1 MKRALVCIFILLSL
15 MSSCLKIPTD
25 EAECELYSTPD
36 LHKTTEDALSTNRF
50 ERGDFPNS
58 CWWEMFQDEQL
69 SRLICL
75 ALNDNPTM
83 IVAEARVKAALEEVV
98 IKKSR
103 LFPTIGLNASVNTE
117 HLGKNSFFRAF
128 TPQFP
133 ANITEYII
141 DLDFS
146 YEFDFWGKNRNFYR
160 ASLGLAKAEIAE
172 RAGVELSLSTAVAS
186 TYFKWQTQMR
196 QLSIL
201 QEERKVITQLFD
213 LSRQRQENA
222 IDNEQDVI
230 FAQETQLVIDRNILL
245 QEEKIALT
253 KHLLNTLLGQGPDA
267 QEELDK
273 ICFNDLFPFP
283 LPSEIS
289 CDFLARRPDLMA
301 QIWRVEAAAH
311 LVGAAKADFYPNVD
325 LTAFAGLDSVF
336 FNKLFSMGS
345 WTTSV
350 KPALHLPIFT
360 AGRIRAN
367 LRARHAEFTQSIYI
381 YNDMLLRAVKEVAD
395 KIVSLKYAHQDYE
408 VQKQIVENKMQNQ
421 KLSSLRYENAL
432 NNLMEVLN
440 AHEEVLREKF
450 LQMKYEYDRYKATI
464 QLIRAL
470 GGGYCNSDIPFAG
483 DP

>member
-36 LHKTTEDALSTNRF
+36 LQATTEDALSTRRF
-50 ERGDFPNS
+50 ARGDFPNS

-75 ALNDNPTM
+75 ALKDNPTM
-83 IVAEARVKAALEEVV
+83 IVAEERVKVAQEESI

-103 LFPTIGLNASVNTE
+103 LFPTIGLSANLNWQY
-117 HLGKNSFFRAF
+117 LGKNSFFRAF

-133 ANITEYII
+133 ANITEYVI

-160 ASLGLAKAEIAE
+160 AALGFLKAEMAE
-172 RAGVELSLSTAVAS
+172 RAGVELSLSTAVAAA
-186 TYFKWQTQMR
+186 YFKWQIQLR

-201 QEERKVITQLFD
+201 QEERKVMTQFFGLIQ
-213 LSRQRQENA
+213 QRQENA
-222 IDNEQDVI
+222 IGNQQDVLLGEENI
-230 FAQETQLVIDRNILL
+230 LVIDRNILIL
-245 QEEKIALT
+245 EEKVALT
-253 KHLLNTLLGQGPDA
+253 KHFLLMLLGQGPDA
-267 QEELDK
+267 KEQIDK
-273 ICFNDLFPFP
+273 IPFTTLFAFP

-289 CDFLARRPDLMA
+289 CDLLARRPDLMA

-367 LRARHAEFTQSIYI
+367 LRARHAEFTESIYT
-381 YNDMLLRAVKEVAD
+381 YNDMLLHAVKEVAD
-395 KIVSLKYAHQDYE
+395 NIVTLKYANQNFDA
-408 VQKQIVENKMQNQ
+408 QQQIVENKMQNQ

-432 NNLMEVLN
+432 NNLLEVLN
-440 AHEEVLREKF
+440 AHEAVLREKF
-450 LQMKYEYDRYKATI
+450 LQLKYEYDRYKATI
-464 QLIRAL
+464 QLIRTL
-470 GGGYCNSDIPFAG
+470 GGGYCNSDVPFEG
-483 DP
+483 GS